1 MASKVYF
8 NGRKIILPGTYST
21 IKSGLSNPPQNLDY
35 GKIMIIDTGI
45 GAGFGGGSGID
56 GENYKN
62 SDSVYEFT
70 DIQAYRE
77 FLKGGILW
85 KIAEPLFK
93 PNGNNAGVSTVYHAR
108 AASTTSASMEFAPTG
123 GGSNGGTVTIKVK
136 DEGLVGNGETNASK
150 TELYL
155 GYGYTF
161 ETSTVDSTKFV
172 LKFFR
177 GTFKGTAD
185 DGIPFNETEK
195 EDTKRELLF
204 TSSEFENMEEVL
216 YWMSTNRD
224 FNSVFTF
231 SAGSS
236 IGDGSITT
244 DDLTVISGI
253 QVASGGTEDYSTDN
267 LDKVFESIKDL
278 DYTFVLCTEY
288 GDKAQSAM
296 NGKIL
301 SHLND
306 VDTRFDKFMIVG
318 GGDNSSEFGSGA
330 NNSSIDTA
338 IHYNSDKVIVTHG
351 GIKKVCQTSPTGF
364 RKLPS
369 LYHAALHLGRIAGLA
384 PQVPPTFKAI
394 DVDGL
399 EHNLTTRE
407 QEIALNAGV
416 LVTVYDRDFQDF
428 IILQGVNT
436 LQNNDFLV
444 NSDAT
449 SYSIQLKRIV
459 SQINKE
465 LIINSKLQLLNQP
478 SGVNRSTLSSK
489 NVEDWVK
496 GYLQRITA
504 TTTTD
509 NLILSFRD
517 VTVQVQDDAYKVSYG
532 IVPNTEINKLFF
544 TGFILE

>member
-8 NGRKIILPGTYST
+8 NGRKVILPGTYST
-21 IKSGLSNPPQNLDY
+21 IKSGLDNPPQNLDY
-35 GKIMIIDTGI
+35 GKIMVIDTGI

-56 GENYKN
+56 GENFKN

-70 DIQAYRE
+70 DVQSYRD

-93 PNGNNAGVSTVYHAR
+93 PKGNNVGVSTVYHVR
-108 AASTTSASMEFAPTG
+108 AATTESASMVFAPTG
-123 GGSNGGTVTIKVK
+123 GGANGGAVTIKVK
-136 DEGLVGNGETNASK
+136 DEGVVGNGEANSSK

-161 ETSTVDSTKFV
+161 ETSTTDSTKFV
-172 LKFFR
+172 LKFFK
-177 GTFKGTAD
+177 GTFRGVAD
-185 DGIPFNETEK
+185 DGIPFNEMEK
-195 EDTKRELLF
+195 EDTKREFLLMS
-204 TSSEFENMEEVL
+204 TEFDNMDEVL
-216 YWMSTNRD
+216 YWMRTNKD
-224 FNSVFTF
+224 FNSVFT
-231 SAGSS
+231 SS
-236 IGDGSITT
+236 LGVTNGDGSITT
-244 DDLTVISGI
+244 DDLTAISGI

-288 GDKAQSAM
+288 GEKAQSVM

-306 VDTRFDKFMIVG
+306 IDTRFDKFMIVG
-318 GGDNSSEFGSGA
+318 GGDNSSEFASGT

-338 IHYNSDKVIVTHG
+338 KYYNSDRVIVTHG
-351 GIKKVCQTSPTGF
+351 GVKKVCQTSPTGF

-394 DVDGL
+394 DIDGL

-407 QEIALNAGV
+407 QETALNAGV
-416 LVTVYDRDFQDF
+416 LATVYDRDFQDF

-436 LQNNDFLV
+436 LQNNEFLV
-444 NSDAT
+444 NADAT

-465 LIINSKLQLLNQP
+465 LIINSKLQLLNQ
-478 SGVNRSTLSSK
+478 SEGVNRSTLSSK

-517 VTVQVQDDAYKVSYG
+517 VTVKVQADAYKVSYG